1 MNSCILMVEI
11 TQEPQLRYLSD
22 NQTPIAELEVQFP
35 GARPEDPMNKMKAVG
50 FGNLAQEIQS
60 RYHVGDRV
68 VIEGSLRMNT
78 VERPEGFKEKRAEL
92 NVQRIH
98 VLDGGDFSGGLTAPT
113 AMPTAMPAGTMPA
126 APAPTPSPTP
136 KKTIKSPP
144 PPADEPSLDEIP
156 F

>member
-1 MNSCILMVEI
+1 MNSCILMAEI
-11 TQEPQLRYLSD
+11 TQEPQLRYLPDS
-22 NQTPIAELEVQFP
+22 QTPIAELEVQFP
-35 GARPEDPMNKMKAVG
+35 GSRPEDPVNKMKAVG

-98 VLDGGDFSGGLTAPT
+98 SLDGGDFSSMA
-113 AMPTAMPAGTMPA
+113 A
-126 APAPTPSPTP
+126 APAAATPAAVTPVATTPAPAASPAP
-136 KKTIKSPP
+136 KKTIKAPA

>member
-1 MNSCILMVEI
+1 MAEI
-11 TQEPQLRYLSD
+11 TQEPQLRYLPDS
-22 NQTPIAELEVQFP
+22 QTPIAELEVQFP
-35 GARPEDPMNKMKAVG
+35 GSRPEDPMNKMKAVG

-92 NVQRIH
+92 NIQRIYA
-98 VLDGGDFSGGLTAPT
+98 LDGDDFGSMGAAPLAAPSAAT
-113 AMPTAMPAGTMPA
+113 TPIAAPP
-126 APAPTPSPTP
+126 APAPSPAP
-136 KKTIKSPP
+136 KKTIKPP
-144 PPADEPSLDEIP
+144 TPPADEPSLDEIP